1 MSLPAIVE
9 SIIFASETPISL
21 DRLCDLLQEHER
33 SELKACLAALAAFH
47 AEREGGFQLVE
58 VAGGWQFRTRPEL
71 HEYVVRHVK
80 TKSSKF
86 SPSALETLA
95 IIAYR
100 QPITRTEVEYLR
112 GVDCGGVIK
121 TLLDKKLV
129 RILGKKEIP
138 GRPLIYGTSKEFLE
152 TFGLRDLK
160 ALPTLKEIQALD
172 ETTSMEQQ
180 EELPLQ
186 PDSAPHMDADL
197 PLEMI
202 SSNDVVGA

>member
-1 MSLPAIVE
+1 MSLSAIVE
-9 SIIFASETPISL
+9 SLIFAAESPLSL
-21 DRLCDLLQEHER
+21 DRLCDLLPEYER
-33 SELKACLAALAAFH
+33 SELKTCLSGLVIIH
-47 AEREGGFQLVE
+47 GERGGGFQLVE

-71 HEYVVRHVK
+71 HEYVARQIR
-80 TKSSKF
+80 TKSAKF

-129 RILGKKEIP
+129 KILGKKEIP
-138 GRPLIYGTSKEFLE
+138 GRPIIYGTSKEFLE
-152 TFGLRDLK
+152 TFGLKDLR

-172 ETTSMEQQ
+172 EAPFLEQQ
-180 EELPLQ
+180 EELPLE
-186 PDSAPHMDADL
+186 PDSAPHLDSDL
-197 PLEMI
+197 PFET
-202 SSNDVVGA
+202 A